1 MYTYFSNKLTE
12 MELSLNKDF
21 WNNKYIN
28 SKTGWDV
35 GEITRPLKNIFD
47 QLENKK
53 VKILIPG
60 CGNAVGWCYL
70 ITVSFQLLC

>member
-1 MYTYFSNKLTE
+1 MK
-12 MELSLNKDF
+12 LSLNKDF

-35 GEITRPLKNIFD
+35 GEITKPLKEYFD

-60 CGNAVGWCYL
+60 CGNALFMRLSIYL
-70 ITVSFQLLC
+70 IIVFFQLLC